1 MSIISSITITMKGTT
16 GRKSTTPTKKID
28 KATGN
33 QQNQTLVF
41 NSCIKILLHEDLEDI
56 NKWFIENKI
65 TSAALKNEKT
75 LMVLTH
81 SDYVAN

>member
-28 KATGN
+28 KAAGN

-41 NSCIKILLHEDLEDI
+41 NSCIKILLHEDL
-56 NKWFIENKI
+56 
-65 TSAALKNEKT
+65 
-75 LMVLTH
+75 
-81 SDYVAN
+81 